1 MTGICT
7 RKRLRK
13 GRNLLKKPIQLTEN
27 VFLIDG
33 YDLGMT
39 ERTGAYVLME
49 EEITLIETS
58 ASPSVPYIL
67 SGLKSLGI
75 APEEIKYVIVTHIHL
90 DHSGGAGLLL
100 EHCPKAKVVVHKKG
114 ARHLANPSRLIA
126 SAKAVYG
133 EKFNSLFDPILPI
146 PEDRLLIKNDQETLQ
161 IGENCLL
168 SFYDSPGHA
177 NHHFSIYHPNIAG
190 IFTGDT
196 AGIYYPQLKRQGIE
210 FYIPTTSPN
219 QFDPEKMLQSINI
232 FKSLNAQRLF
242 FGHFGMSDNPSETY
256 KQVEAWLPVFISVAQ
271 RAFEEAVDFET
282 RTRLASERLFQKLK
296 EDLLEKGV
304 KEEDPIFEILALDLE
319 ISSMGLI
326 DYLTK
331 QIS

>member
-7 RKRLRK
+7 SKRLRK

-27 VFLIDG
+27 VYLIDG
-33 YDLGMT
+33 FDLGME
-39 ERTGAYVLME
+39 ERTGSYVLKE
-49 EEITLIETS
+49 QEITLIETS
-58 ASPSVPYIL
+58 ASPSIPHIL
-67 SGLKSLGI
+67 SGLSSLEI
-75 APEEIKYVIVTHIHL
+75 SPEEIKYVIVTHIHL

-100 EHCPKAKVVVHKKG
+100 EHCPNAKVVVHKKG

-146 PEDRLLIKNDQETLQ
+146 PEDRLLIKNDQETLK
-161 IGENCLL
+161 ISDNCELT
-168 SFYDSPGHA
+168 FYDTPGHA

-196 AGIYYPQLKRQGIE
+196 AGIYYPQLKRLGIE

-219 QFDPEKMLQSINI
+219 QFDPDKMLQSINV
-232 FKSLNAQRLF
+232 FKSLNAERLF
-242 FGHFGMSDNPSETY
+242 FGHFGMSENPIETY
-256 KQVEAWLPVFISVAQ
+256 NQVEAWLPVFISVAQ
-271 RAFEEAVDFET
+271 SAFDEAVDFEA
-282 RTRLASERLFQKLK
+282 RTRLASKRLFQKLK
-296 EDLLEKGV
+296 EDLLLRGL

-326 DYLTK
+326 DYLSK
-331 QIS
+331 QNS